1 MKVTM
6 TMQCRYKC
14 GKQWECLAMYISQRS
29 LNILYIIIT
38 SISINL
44 ATINNNMYQEKKIVI
59 VVFML

>member
-1 MKVTM
+1 
-6 TMQCRYKC
+6 
-14 GKQWECLAMYISQRS
+14 MYISQRS

-44 ATINNNMYQEKKIVI
+44 APINNNMYQEKKIVI